1 MAKMTND
8 ELLSY
13 RNAAEANSIHAS
25 DELNKANRRAYDY
38 YCGNPLGNEVDGE
51 SQVISTDVFDLVEA
65 DMPSLVRVF
74 LGANDIMKFSPII
87 DTELERQT
95 ADEKTK
101 YINHLIRN
109 QPESYKT
116 IFDWLK
122 GAEIY
127 KYSAVNYGYEEEDT
141 VRVVEY
147 EGLTEDELA
156 EVVIELQL
164 LEQDGAE
171 VDIEE
176 VKRPNKDKYKD
187 IKATIK
193 KTVGR
198 YFNRYINP
206 EDFVIS
212 SGATSEDDAEIIGH
226 NEVLTKSDLVSMGY
240 SKDMVRDLPT
250 VSGSDTNSQNRL
262 SNQGGGKEGNSLDW
276 TGELVCLET
285 RYIKV
290 DKDGDGIAERLR
302 VITVGEELLEDE
314 PYEIAPY
321 SVLCSNLMPGQL
333 IGKSRADAVMET
345 QEIKSTLLRQTMMN
359 MYQVNSARM
368 AVNGNVNMDDL
379 LTQRVGGVVR
389 TRGEGNPLE
398 SMAPLPT
405 PFIGDKALMVLQ
417 YADSARAQRTGS
429 LMANQALDSDQ
440 LGKETATRFKGV
452 ESAASAKIELVARGH
467 AETGFRR
474 LYQGMLWTVT
484 HYQKEKTE
492 ILVLGN
498 PMTVDPRR
506 WLSDQ
511 PITSN
516 VGLGAGDDE
525 QIMANMSSLLA
536 VSQQLAANGS
546 PLTDMNKQFNILSR
560 ITKAM
565 NQSDVGE
572 FFNNPQVP
580 AEMLQAQVEQL
591 QLQNAQLQQMAQGN
605 PLAEA
610 EEIKAQADLI
620 KAQATQ
626 DLNIAKLAEDQR
638 QFNEEMQ
645 AKTNKTIA
653 DLEAKYTELELK
665 YKADVVGKGV
675 DSQPVQAGNLKQMS
689 NIELLQRLAAR

>member
-1 MAKMTND
+1 MAKMTDD

-25 DELNKANRRAYDY
+25 DELNAANSRAYDY

-74 LGANDIMKFSPII
+74 LGANDIMQFSPVI
-87 DTELERQT
+87 DTEQERQT

-109 QPESYKT
+109 QPTSYKT
-116 IFDWLK
+116 IFDLLK

-141 VRVVEY
+141 VKVVEY

-156 EVVIELQL
+156 EVTIELQL

-176 VKRPNKDKYKD
+176 VKRPQRDKFKD

-198 YFNRYINP
+198 YFSRYVDP

-212 SGATSEDDAEIIGH
+212 HGATSEDDAETIGH
-226 NEVLTKSDLVSMGY
+226 DQVLTKSDLVAMGY
-240 SKDMVRDLPT
+240 SKEVVEDLP
-250 VSGSDTNSQNRL
+250 SIDATNSPNKENRL
-262 SNQGGGKEGNSLDW
+262 RDQGGAREGNGLDW
-276 TGELVCLET
+276 TGELVRLET

-302 VITVGEELLEDE
+302 IVTVGDELLEDE

-321 SVLCSNLMPGQL
+321 AVFCSNMMPGQL

-368 AVNGNVNMDDL
+368 AVNKNVNMDDL

-389 TRGEGNPLE
+389 TKGEGNPLE

-429 LMANQALDSDQ
+429 LMANQALDSDR
-440 LGKETATRFKGV
+440 LGQETATRFEGV
-452 ESAASAKIELVARGH
+452 KDASMAKIELVARGH

-474 LYQGMLWTVT
+474 WFQGMLWTVA

-492 ILVLGN
+492 IMVLGK
-498 PMTVDPRR
+498 PMTIDPRR

-511 PITSN
+511 PITPN

-525 QIMANMSSLLA
+525 QVMANMSSLLA
-536 VSQQLAANGS
+536 VSQQLAATGS
-546 PLTDMNKQFNILSR
+546 PLTDMSKQYNILSR

-572 FFNNPQVP
+572 FFNNPQQPV
-580 AEMLQAQVEQL
+580 ELLQAQVEQL
-591 QLQNAQLQQMAQGN
+591 QLQNQQLQQMAQAN

-610 EEIKAQADLI
+610 EEIKAQAGLI
-620 KAQATQ
+620 EAQATQ

-638 QFNEEMQ
+638 QFNIKTAQDQEQFNEELT
-645 AKTNKTIA
+645 AKTNKMIA
-653 DLEAKYTELELK
+653 ELEAKYTQME
-665 YKADVVGKGV
+665 V
-675 DSQPVQAGNLKQMS
+675 DSNKDIPGSRV
-689 NIELLQRLAAR
+689 

>member
-8 ELLSY
+8 ELLAY

-25 DELNKANRRAYDY
+25 DELNAANRRAYDY

-74 LGANDIMKFSPII
+74 LGANDIMKFTPVM

-95 ADEKTK
+95 SEEKTK

-109 QPESYKT
+109 QPSSYKT

-141 VRVVEY
+141 VKVVEY
-147 EGLTEDELA
+147 EGLTEDEMA
-156 EVVIELQL
+156 EVAIELQL
-164 LEQDGAE
+164 LEQDGAT
-171 VDIEE
+171 VDFEE
-176 VKRPNKDKYKD
+176 VKRPQKDKFKD
-187 IKATIK
+187 LKATIK

-198 YFNRYINP
+198 YFVRYIDP
-206 EDFVIS
+206 ESFVIS
-212 SGATSEDDAEIIGH
+212 SGATSEDDAETIGH
-226 NEVLTKSDLVSMGY
+226 DDVVTKSDLVAMGY
-240 SKDMVRDLPT
+240 SINIVKGLPSVSAINSSNKD
-250 VSGSDTNSQNRL
+250 NRL
-262 SNQGGGKEGNSLDW
+262 RDQGGTKEGNSLDW
-276 TGELVCLET
+276 TGELVKLET
-285 RYIKV
+285 RYIKA

-302 VITVGEELLEDE
+302 VVSVSETLLHSE

-321 SVLCSNLMPGQL
+321 AVICSNMMPGQL

-345 QEIKSTLLRQTMMN
+345 QEIKTTLLRQTMMN

-368 AVNGNVNMDDL
+368 AVNKNVNMDDL
-379 LTQRVGGVVR
+379 LTQRIGGLVR
-389 TRGEGNPLE
+389 TSGEDNPLNH
-398 SMAPLPT
+398 MAPLPV

-429 LMANQALDSDQ
+429 LMANQALDSDR
-440 LGKETATRFKGV
+440 LGQETATRFEGV
-452 ESAASAKIELVARGH
+452 KDASAAKIELVARGH

-474 LYQGMLWTVT
+474 LYQGMLWTVA

-492 ILVLGN
+492 IMVLGK
-498 PMTVDPRR
+498 PMTIDPRR

-511 PITSN
+511 PIICN

-525 QIMANMSSLLA
+525 QIMQNMSSLLA
-536 VSQQLAANGS
+536 ASQQLQATGS
-546 PLTDMNKQFNILSR
+546 PLTDMSKQYNILSR
-560 ITKAM
+560 IVKAM
-565 NQSDVGE
+565 NQTDVGE
-572 FFNNPQVP
+572 FFNNPQQP
-580 AEMLQAQVEQL
+580 QELLQAQVEQL
-591 QLQNAQLQQMAQGN
+591 QLKNQQLEQMAQGN

-610 EEIKAQADLI
+610 EEVKAQALLI

-626 DLNIAKLAEDQR
+626 NLDIAKLQEDQR

-665 YKADVVGKGV
+665 YNTDVPNQGMGK
-675 DSQPVQAGNLKQMS
+675 
-689 NIELLQRLAAR
+689 